1 MLGSQHHGHPP
12 AWLLGLDRCTET
24 AVGMASRIETSI
36 ETIINTF
43 HQYSTRLKHPD
54 TLNYAEFKDL
64 IKKELPNFL
73 KQKNRDE
80 AALKDIM
87 EDLDTNADKQLSF
100 EEFTMLVAKLVV
112 ASHEEMHKHTPKGP
126 GHSHGPGLGEGR
138 PGHGRGHC
146 H

>member
-1 MLGSQHHGHPP
+1 
-12 AWLLGLDRCTET
+12 
-24 AVGMASRIETSI
+24 MASRMEASI
-36 ETIINTF
+36 ENIINTF

-64 IKKELPNFL
+64 VKKELPNFL

-112 ASHEEMHKHTPKGP
+112 ASHEEMHKNTPKGP
-126 GHSHGPGLGEGR
+126 GHSHGPGLGEAR
-138 PGHGRGHC
+138 QGHGRGHC